1 MSYKGIFLIGSAYK
15 KQNPLPKGIT
25 GTWRLMK
32 HSFRIN
38 KQTSQDFTKGFF
50 NSWIDH
56 ERSHQNYWFNHEK
69 EQWVQ
74 LNSKNKQNYYYQK
87 VLKQEKEIL
96 KHFHQYHE
104 AYNARMREK
113 RNYKRI
119 KSFADFMQNKQITGE
134 WILSGSKEW
143 FVRNKVIK
151 QIDDK
156 KYEVINQQKLFEWAN
171 TVQTW
176 ARKQIHIY
184 YPKENFIGSHL
195 HLDESNIHIHF
206 NFFRHK
212 YIWNER
218 EQKMKYAFT
227 NQGFLTRQ
235 KLISMQR
242 DYTNF
247 QNKVLFEDLQW
258 EKTYTLDQPER
269 GRKYLSLPV
278 YKQVKQLEQERDR
291 YRERLQ
297 EKSQELEQTIWKHLD
312 HDLLKKLQQKL
323 YIAVQE
329 QNDSLYI
336 EVIEGMKNLGLTD
349 KMIHEQV
356 EQTRQMVREI

>member
-1 MSYKGIFLIGSAYK
+1 MSYKGIFLIGSAYA
-15 KQNPLPKGIT
+15 KQNPLPKGID

-38 KQTSQDFTKGFF
+38 KKTSQDFTKGFF

-56 ERSHQNYWFNHEK
+56 ERSHDNYWFNHDK

-74 LNSKNKQNYYYQK
+74 LNTKNKRNYYYQK
-87 VLKQEKEIL
+87 VLQKERKIL
-96 KHFHQYHE
+96 EDFHQYHE
-104 AYNARMREK
+104 AYNARMRTK

-119 KSFADFMQNKQITGE
+119 KSFADFMQKKQITGE

-151 QIDDK
+151 EINDK
-156 KYEVINQQKLFEWAN
+156 KYEVVNQKKLFEWAN

-195 HLDESNIHIHF
+195 HLDESNIHLHF

-212 YIWNER
+212 YMWNER

-227 NQGFLTRQ
+227 NQGFLTRE

-269 GRKYLSLPV
+269 GKKYLPLPI
-278 YKQVKQLEQERDR
+278 YKQITQLQQENKKHQKEKQELAQQLE
-291 YRERLQ
+291 
-297 EKSQELEQTIWKHLD
+297 SNIWQHLD
-312 HDLLKKLQQKL
+312 HDTFKKLQQKL
-323 YIAVQE
+323 YVALE
-329 QNDSLYI
+329 QNNNNLYLQAI
-336 EVIEGMKNLGLTD
+336 EEMKNIGLTD

-356 EQTRQMVREI
+356 EQTRKMAREI